1 MIVWRS
7 TYQNPISLGEK
18 FNLVSHKN
26 YSLLWKCCHYT
37 IQQEHCHW
45 LELFFHQGVH
55 PWMQVK
61 EHLLHRTE
69 PQRCAHRPRWKD
81 HLGGTHLHHCT
92 RLWPAESSA
101 SDHRSCWFLSGRSL
115 SGLHGRSSRRAS
127 RRGCCREQ
135 CHSIHEFWETYATVP
150 YNSTWKLIVVLS
162 CSYFRKH
169 RFVIVIFFLYM
180 NMTRQSCVFSFHGK
194 MKRKEINIESK
205 IILSLFSGESRKFLV
220 IMPYC
225 FCMKSK

>member
-18 FNLVSHKN
+18 FNL
-26 YSLLWKCCHYT
+26 
-37 IQQEHCHW
+37 
-45 LELFFHQGVH
+45 GVH

-81 HLGGTHLHHCT
+81 HLG
-92 RLWPAESSA
+92 
-101 SDHRSCWFLSGRSL
+101 
-115 SGLHGRSSRRAS
+115 GLHGRSSRRAS